1 VLANPKGLWRPG
13 LPVTVALKAA
23 EADVPVAVTADAVQT
38 LDGRSVVFVR
48 QGQQFEAR
56 TVELGR
62 RDEHHVEVQKGLAAG
77 ERYAARNSFLVKA
90 DIGKAAAEHTH

>member
-1 VLANPKGLWRPG
+1 
-13 LPVTVALKAA
+13 
-23 EADVPVAVTADAVQT
+23 VQT